1 VHPGE
6 IELGNAPAVESLVQ
20 MISAQRAYDAS
31 MQAIQT
37 YSQLNQRAVEV
48 VRVK

>member
-1 VHPGE
+1 MSSPSSIARLSE
-6 IELGNAPAVESLVQ
+6 AA
-20 MISAQRAYDAS
+20 SAQRAYDAS

-37 YSQLNQRAVEV
+37 YNSLNQRAVEV